1 MRRANTAM
9 RDWLKTATPD
19 QAREVAKLAESS
31 VAHLRHIAA
40 GRRNMSADLAQR
52 LVHASKQLHQRNL
65 YMDQQ
70 ELCVAC
76 AKCPIAN
83 LARR

>member
-1 MRRANTAM
+1 MRRPNTAM
-9 RDWLKTATPD
+9 REWLHTATPD
-19 QAREVAKLAESS
+19 QARIVAKVAETS
-31 VAHLRHIAA
+31 VPHLRHIAA
-40 GRRNMSADLAQR
+40 GRRNMSADLAQK
-52 LVHASKQLHQRNL
+52 LVHASKELHVRNL

-76 AKCPIAN
+76 ARCPIAN